1 MGSMPVEIGDLNF
14 WRLRHGYFQSAT
26 IRQLSELNPSKRVL
40 IWASSKNR
48 INLAVYAL
56 AT

>member
-1 MGSMPVEIGDLNF
+1 MPVEIGDLNF